1 MADVQ
6 KYNQRKTFVGVMGL
20 TIVVAAVTW
29 VYLNAERNDQTI
41 RATQARADAFAKTL
55 KADLTNRKEAAK
67 RMASPIAFAGQ
78 LDTDAFLNDAQ
89 NHLDN
94 MPGNLAMSW
103 LDNNFI
109 ARSTAPTTN
118 IVANGRDISAISA
131 DRRRAFFAGR
141 DSRQT
146 TMADPPPLLDD
157 DGIGF
162 FGV

>member
-41 RATQARADAFAKTL
+41 RATQARADAFA
-55 KADLTNRKEAAK
+55 
-67 RMASPIAFAGQ
+67 GQ

-94 MPGNLAMSW
+94 TPGNLAMSW

-131 DRRRAFFAGR
+131 DRRRALFAGR

-146 TMADPPPLLDD
+146 TMADPPPP
-157 DGIGF
+157 
-162 FGV
+162 FGR